1 MATALDSNACQN
13 ETKEMLIALDMI
25 YNHCLLM
32 TFSDG
37 NNPEISGRY
46 QPNNQQE
53 SELISS
59 SNCDSIVIPLIF
71 NFIIFSIASISV
83 PRN

>member
-13 ETKEMLIALDMI
+13 ETKEMLIALGMI

-37 NNPEISGRY
+37 NKRKISTQKSTRIRTNK
-46 QPNNQQE
+46 Q
-53 SELISS
+53 LK
-59 SNCDSIVIPLIF
+59 L
-71 NFIIFSIASISV
+71 
-83 PRN
+83 